1 MKRLGTLV
9 PQSCRSQWKQV
20 PKTQQSSCLRS
31 GRIFCDHWLSL
42 LGLWPPPLPLH
53 SVTTTAATSNFC
65 LWAFVSL
72 SANSQH
78 KWVLIGQTQ
87 TAHSDHRTKGR
98 LRDRGFFW
106 LLKWTWGSCH
116 PGRLPTYTPSGKGIC
131 IKSSQSQY
139 TPINGSTIVATQDLC
154 IFFSYFHWPLSVKKI
169 SCYHFVSIPCTK
181 RRTHLLS
188 KGRQPRV
195 LSMTTPRP
203 WVLCLPSLTLAIPF
217 LYSVNRSDVL
227 KPAHTR
233 HSPNWLLNT
242 AIVNNQ
248 IIYAYNEMNYI
259 KGKSSKS

>member
-1 MKRLGTLV
+1 M
-9 PQSCRSQWKQV
+9 
-20 PKTQQSSCLRS
+20 
-31 GRIFCDHWLSL
+31 
-42 LGLWPPPLPLH
+42 
-53 SVTTTAATSNFC
+53 TTDFHC
-65 LWAFVSL
+65 WDCGHHHSL
-72 SANSQH
+72 SILSPLLLPPVISVFEPLSHSLQIHNTSEFWLA
-78 KWVLIGQTQ
+78 KPRRRILTIGPR
-87 TAHSDHRTKGR
+87 ADWG
-98 LRDRGFFW
+98 DRGFFW

-154 IFFSYFHWPLSVKKI
+154 IFFSYFHWPLPVKKI